1 MSSMGDEFVS
11 VLLTSSWVEGEI
23 AKGRLEAEGIPVDL
37 RGQGGE
43 GPYPVGEAE
52 VLVPSS
58 FESRARRILEQI
70 QTGSDDPVDDR

>member
-1 MSSMGDEFVS
+1 
-11 VLLTSSWVEGEI
+11 
-23 AKGRLEAEGIPVDL
+23 
-37 RGQGGE
+37 
-43 GPYPVGEAE
+43 VGEAE